1 MKEKL
6 ILEFIKIMNFY
17 SLKDL
22 RMKTQAIGR
31 KCLKTA
37 YQIRTCIKIYKELL
51 KTNNKKTNNPVLKK
65 LSEQKPH

>member
-6 ILEFIKIMNFY
+6 MLEFIKIMNFY

-31 KCLKTA
+31 KYLKTA
-37 YQIRTCIKIYKELL
+37 YQIRTCIQNIQRAL
-51 KTNNKKTNNPVLKK
+51 KD
-65 LSEQKPH
+65 Q